1 MRFVLVVVGFCLLSA
16 GNAWAEKEMTTDHA
30 EETHDHASHVEKEH
44 DDHDREHGDE
54 DQHEAHEEAEH
65 HEDADDEHDHDHAAS
80 KPGIAPTEGT
90 EDAHDRS
97 GDGQE
102 PHRDD
107 GHDHAAERHS
117 EHDDH
122 ADEGTKTDG
131 HDDHDHAAERN
142 SEHDDHAD
150 ESIMTD
156 GHDDHGHAD
165 DGQDDHADEV
175 HLRPEQIQ
183 ALGVKTER
191 LVARPLGEVRQAPGE
206 VRINRYTTDRVAPR
220 IGAQVIARHARLG
233 DHVEAAQPLVTLS
246 SVEMAE
252 AQGAVVVAAREWQ
265 RVRSLGRK
273 VVAESRYIEAQIAQ
287 QQSRAKAI
295 SYGMTSE
302 QVDTLLRKGASKADG
317 SFMLLAPRAGTVVA
331 DDFIIGEIVEPGRA
345 LFEITDESVRWVEAG
360 FSPTDAGQI
369 HIGDVAHIRIGSD
382 RMSGRVSQIH
392 HVLDETTR
400 TRAVRIEVPDPEHRL
415 HPGEF
420 VDVAIEA
427 GEGAPV
433 LALPEEAVLRSQDG
447 DWQVFVAGDE
457 PGAYRP
463 VEVDRRYATG
473 GLAVVEGIAA
483 GTEVVTRGAF
493 FLASELAKGGF
504 DPHNH

>member
-1 MRFVLVVVGFCLLSA
+1 
-16 GNAWAEKEMTTDHA
+16 
-30 EETHDHASHVEKEH
+30 
-44 DDHDREHGDE
+44 
-54 DQHEAHEEAEH
+54 
-65 HEDADDEHDHDHAAS
+65 
-80 KPGIAPTEGT
+80 
-90 EDAHDRS
+90 
-97 GDGQE
+97 
-102 PHRDD
+102 
-107 GHDHAAERHS
+107 
-117 EHDDH
+117 
-122 ADEGTKTDG
+122 
-131 HDDHDHAAERN
+131 
-142 SEHDDHAD
+142 
-150 ESIMTD
+150 
-156 GHDDHGHAD
+156 
-165 DGQDDHADEV
+165 
-175 HLRPEQIQ
+175 
-183 ALGVKTER
+183 
-191 LVARPLGEVRQAPGE
+191 
-206 VRINRYTTDRVAPR
+206 
-220 IGAQVIARHARLG
+220 
-233 DHVEAAQPLVTLS
+233 
-246 SVEMAE
+246 MAE

-317 SFMLLAPRAGTVVA
+317 SFILLSPRAGTVVA
-331 DDFIIGEIVEPGRA
+331 DDFIIGEIVEAGRA
-345 LFEITDESVRWVEAG
+345 LFEITDESLRWVEAG

-473 GLAVVEGIAA
+473 GLAVVDGIAA
-483 GTEVVTRGAF
+483 GTEVVTHGAF

>member
-1 MRFVLVVVGFCLLSA
+1 MRLISLVIGFWLLSV
-16 GNAWAEKEMTTDHA
+16 GNAWAAQEMAPDHA
-30 EETHDHASHVEKEH
+30 EHGHAPADAHRAEHAEEADDHASHAENEH
-44 DDHDREHGDE
+44 DDHDDDREHGDE
-54 DQHEAHEEAEH
+54 SRHEAHEEAENRDD
-65 HEDADDEHDHDHAAS
+65 EDGEHDHEHAAP
-80 KPGIAPTEGT
+80 KPATSSTEGADKADDHGG
-90 EDAHDRS
+90 E
-97 GDGQE
+97 GQE

-107 GHDHAAERHS
+107 GHEHAAERRTQ
-117 EHDDH
+117 HDDH
-122 ADEGTKTDG
+122 ANDST
-131 HDDHDHAAERN
+131 N
-142 SEHDDHAD
+142 SD
-150 ESIMTD
+150 S
-156 GHDDHGHAD
+156 HDDHGHASE
-165 DGQDDHADEV
+165 GQDEHADEV

-191 LVARPLGEVRQAPGE
+191 LVARSLGKILQAPGE
-206 VRINRYTTDRVAPR
+206 VRLNRYATDRVAPR
-220 IGAQVIARHARLG
+220 IGAQVVARNARLG
-233 DHVEAAQPLVTLS
+233 DHVEAGQPLVTLS

-252 AQGAVVVAAREWQ
+252 AQGAAVVAARDWQ

-273 VVAESRYIEAQIAQ
+273 VVAESRYLEAQIAQ

-302 QVDTLLRKGASKADG
+302 QLDTLLRKGASEADG
-317 SFMLLAPRAGTVVA
+317 SFSLLAPRAGTVVA
-331 DDFIIGEIVEPGRA
+331 DDFIVGEIVEPGRS

-360 FSPTDAGQI
+360 FSPVDAGQI
-369 HIGDVAHIRIGSD
+369 HVGDVARIRIGVD
-382 RMSGRVSQIH
+382 WMSGRVAQIH
-392 HVLDETTR
+392 HLLDETTR
-400 TRAVRIEVPDPEHRL
+400 TRAVRIEVPDRTHRL

-420 VDVAIEA
+420 VDVAIKV

-433 LALPEEAVLRSQDG
+433 LALPEAAVLRSQDG

-473 GLAVVEGIAA
+473 GLAVVDGIAA
-483 GTEVVTRGAF
+483 GSEVVTHGAF